1 MADEEG
7 AAQGELAITRTGDR
21 LRLAREAAGLS
32 LADVATR
39 TRITQ
44 RHLQAIE
51 NSEFSELPGRTYVT
65 GFARAYARAID
76 LPEAEIGAA
85 IRRELDE
92 DQYGAR
98 PVYEAYEPTDPAR
111 LPTARLTWTLVIIA
125 LLLVSAYGV
134 WRFLSVEPDE
144 ALIAAQNRAA
154 EASEAPAAAATTA
167 PSGAAGAAAALP
179 ANAPVVLTGV
189 SEVWIGF
196 DDAQGKTENWRTLDA
211 GETYEVPAA
220 YIEQFTLRTSRPQG
234 LKITVGGRDIGAI
247 GPADTLVKGISLK
260 PADLVSRTE
269 GHAASVPLPRPGSS
283 RPAAPARAPTAAP
296 APAPATTP
304 EG

>member
-1 MADEEG
+1 MNGPARSNRVATAGKETAMADEET
-7 AAQGELAITRTGDR
+7 APEQGELAITRTGDK

-44 RHLQAIE
+44 RHLEAIE
-51 NSEFSELPGRTYVT
+51 KSDFSELPGRTYVT
-65 GFARAYARAID
+65 GFARAYARAVD
-76 LPEAEIGAA
+76 LPETEIAA
-85 IRRELDE
+85 SIRRELEE

-111 LPTARLTWTLVIIA
+111 LPTARLTWTLVIVA

-144 ALIAAQNRAA
+144 ALIAAQNQAA
-154 EASEAPAAAATTA
+154 EDSEAPATKAAPATA
-167 PSGAAGAAAALP
+167 PAQTGASVA
-179 ANAPVVLTGV
+179 ANAPVVLTGL

-196 DDAQGKTENWRTLDA
+196 DDAKGKTENWRTLDP
-211 GETYEVPAA
+211 GETYEVPPA
-220 YIEQFTLRTSRPQG
+220 YIEQFTLRTSIPQA
-234 LKITVGGRDIGAI
+234 LKVTVGGRDVGPI

-260 PADLVSRTE
+260 PADLVARSGGAT
-269 GHAASVPLPRPGSS
+269 GAAT
-283 RPAAPARAPTAAP
+283 PASTP
-296 APAPATTP
+296 APKTTR
-304 EG
+304 